1 MVTIRLKATLT
12 SSGHLDFDLPQDLPD
27 EDFELILDVAHNETP
42 SEESTIS
49 EYTRPEPLTGAEIV
63 AQGLTGG
70 WEHMGIED
78 SVAWLEEQ
86 KRKRR
91 ERHKWPRD

>member
-12 SSGHLDFDLPQDLPD
+12 PSGNLDFEMPQDLPD
-27 EDFELILDVAHNETP
+27 EDFELILDVSRDDAAEET
-42 SEESTIS
+42 ELLIEQK
-49 EYTRPEPLTGAEIV
+49 RPEPLTGAEIV
-63 AQGLTGG
+63 AQGFIGG
-70 WEHMGIED
+70 WEHRGIED

-91 ERHKWPRD
+91 ERHKWQQD